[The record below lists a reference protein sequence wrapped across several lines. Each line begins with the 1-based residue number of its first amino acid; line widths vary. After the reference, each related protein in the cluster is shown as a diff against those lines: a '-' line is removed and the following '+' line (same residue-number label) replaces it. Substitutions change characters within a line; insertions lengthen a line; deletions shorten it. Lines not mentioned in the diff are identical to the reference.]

1 MSGYLIVDG
10 YNIINSW
17 EDLKGLGDK
26 NMEAAREKLIDYL
39 RDFVILWDKITV
51 VFDAHQVPGGIEV
64 RETLHALEVIYTRER
79 ETADNVIE
87 KITHNIQGQGKDSIN
102 VLVATSDRVQQEII
116 FGRGARRISARE
128 LKILLESIKGDIRE
142 KYTENIFL
150 LNRNSLDS
158 HLKEEVREKLNKL
171 RRGGK
176 ELKT

>member
-1 MSGYLIVDG
+1 MAGYLIVDG

-17 EDLKGLGDK
+17 EDLKALGDK

-39 RDFVILWDKITV
+39 MDFAILWDKITV
-51 VFDAHQVPGGIEV
+51 VFDAHQVPGGIET
-64 RETLHALEVIYTRER
+64 RETFHSLEVIYTREK

-87 KITHNIQGQGKDSIN
+87 KITHNFQGRDNIN
-102 VLVATSDRVQQEII
+102 ILVATSDRVQQEII

-128 LKILLESIKGDIRE
+128 LKILLESIKMDIRE

-158 HLKEEVREKLNKL
+158 HLQEDVKDKLNKW
-171 RRGGK
+171 RRAGR
-176 ELKT
+176 